1 MERNVPCTRCCG
13 ARCSSCL
20 AAGQVL
26 WRFFSSRNIIF
37 MYSSPSYPL
46 AFSLSSSFYF
56 ETLSAYT
63 FSSRI
68 TLLGSGCE
76 GLEKVGSE
84 GGKGNVGGCE
94 YRNRGSLFPS
104 PPSAHTRTH
113 TTTPPPPHQH
123 PTSSPPPQQKK
134 NQNKHQNEKKA
145 STASLPTCLR
155 RNLVVGALRYLGP
168 RSKKTTCCAEVRLD
182 WLCGGVSRVR

>member
-1 MERNVPCTRCCG
+1 
-13 ARCSSCL
+13 
-20 AAGQVL
+20 
-26 WRFFSSRNIIF
+26 

-46 AFSLSSSFYF
+46 AFSLSSFYF

-76 GLEKVGSE
+76 GFEKVGSE

-94 YRNRGSLFPS
+94 YRNRGSLFLLLPRLTHEHTPQPLPLLTS
-104 PPSAHTRTH
+104 TLPPPS
-113 TTTPPPPHQH
+113 
-123 PTSSPPPQQKK
+123 QQKK